1 MSRRKW
7 IILGCGIVAALII
20 VGAVAVIQ
28 LSQAARPY
36 GFVVEPP
43 LPAPDFTLTSDE
55 GQSVRLSDYRGKVV
69 LLYFGYTFC
78 PDMCPTTM
86 AAVRKAFKPAR
97 LAGRSSPAV
106 HGHGRSGARH
116 AGEAHEYLDFFDP
129 RFVGLVG
136 EVDEVRRI
144 AASFGAKFMRHAGT
158 SSTGYL
164 IDHSAE
170 VIVVDPDG
178 KVILRL
184 PFGMPGQEMAS
195 DLRFAL
201 TQRPSATQRVDGA
214 TGQAKFE
221 AACANCH
228 GEDAAGIP
236 GLGKDLTTSSFVK
249 STTDGELAV
258 FISKGRAVTDP
269 LNTTSIAMP
278 PRGGSLTLTDD
289 DLAAIV
295 AYLRTRQK

>member
-1 MSRRKW
+1 MVTVDPERDTPEK
-7 IILGCGIVAALII
+7 L
-20 VGAVAVIQ
+20 
-28 LSQAARPY
+28 
-36 GFVVEPP
+36 
-43 LPAPDFTLTSDE
+43 
-55 GQSVRLSDYRGKVV
+55 
-69 LLYFGYTFC
+69 
-78 PDMCPTTM
+78 
-86 AAVRKAFKPAR
+86 
-97 LAGRSSPAV
+97 
-106 HGHGRSGARH
+106 
-116 AGEAHEYLDFFDP
+116 HEYLDFFDP

-144 AASFGAKFMRHAGT
+144 AASFGAKFMQHAGT

-201 TQRPSATQRVDGA
+201 TQLPSATQRVDA
-214 TGQAKFE
+214 TTGQAKFE